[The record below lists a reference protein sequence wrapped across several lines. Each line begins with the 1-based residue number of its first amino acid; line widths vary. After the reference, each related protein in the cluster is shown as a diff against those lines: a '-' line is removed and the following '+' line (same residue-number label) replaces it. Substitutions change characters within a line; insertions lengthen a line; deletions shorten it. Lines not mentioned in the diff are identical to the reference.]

1 MDKPELVAR
10 VLQAEGRGLTMIF
23 CRTKRVAGNLADD
36 LNSRG
41 FAAAA
46 VHGDLGQGAREQAL
60 RAFRAGKVDVLVAT
74 DVAARGIDV
83 ADVTHV
89 INYECPDDEK
99 TYLHRVG
106 RTGRA
111 GNSGVAITLVD
122 WQDTN
127 RWQMINRALGLAFN
141 DPIETYS
148 SSPHLYTGLNIPEGI
163 TGQLPNAARTREG
176 LSGEKIEDLGETGQ
190 RKNKRPQ
197 SGDARR
203 GSGSSSR
210 NGGSKS
216 AGRGAQKS
224 GSAEAKRD
232 GGAQPATQRAPRD
245 PNAPARNRQRRR
257 TSSSESS

>member
-1 MDKPELVAR
+1 
-10 VLQAEGRGLTMIF
+10 
-23 CRTKRVAGNLADD
+23 
-36 LNSRG
+36 
-41 FAAAA
+41 
-46 VHGDLGQGAREQAL
+46 
-60 RAFRAGKVDVLVAT
+60 
-74 DVAARGIDV
+74 
-83 ADVTHV
+83 VTHV

-163 TGQLPNAARTREG
+163 TGQLPNASRTREG

-197 SGDARR
+197 TGDDRR
-203 GSGSSSR
+203 GSGSR
-210 NGGSKS
+210 NGGGKP
-216 AGRGAQKS
+216 AGRNS
-224 GSAEAKRD
+224 GSGSGKPASSGAKSEGEAK
-232 GGAQPATQRAPRD
+232 PATQRAPRD

-257 TSSSESS
+257 TTSSESS